1 MEPHKQTAITFCTQ
15 PAVPHALGLHT
26 ACLYCNQTECLLALC
41 CRHSIVQL
49 LYEPACAFNIFCSH
63 LLPTAVLKRVV
74 TPGSMEP
81 HKQTA
86 ITFCTQ
92 PAGSPAAAPPPP
104 TPADGD
110 TRSTK
115 QESDHATQNNPA
127 AEPEEDLSRLAWH
140 APRSLTSG
148 HIQAPRG
155 VSSIAG
161 QLQAPSLVDDD
172 SSSSKNATS
181 GNGNGKGGSSSSS
194 SSGDG
199 AGGSTKS
206 LTADV
211 LMLAVGNSRQM
222 GRRVKVRG

>member
-1 MEPHKQTAITFCTQ
+1 
-15 PAVPHALGLHT
+15 
-26 ACLYCNQTECLLALC
+26 
-41 CRHSIVQL
+41 
-49 LYEPACAFNIFCSH
+49 
-63 LLPTAVLKRVV
+63 
-74 TPGSMEP
+74 MEP

-104 TPADGD
+104 TPADGN

-115 QESDHATQNNPA
+115 HESDHATHNNSA

-140 APRSLTSG
+140 ASQSLTSG

-155 VSSIAG
+155 VSSTAG

-172 SSSSKNATS
+172 SSSSKNAAS
-181 GNGNGKGGSSSSS
+181 GNGIGKGGSSSSS
-194 SSGDG
+194 SGDG
-199 AGGSTKS
+199 VGSSTKS

-222 GRRVKVRG
+222 GRRVKVRR